1 VAVAPII
8 IGIDPGLSGGIA
20 VLNGYHGPVSVE
32 PIRTQKSKS
41 GRLEYNIHG
50 IVSGLRPGSEE
61 IRRRVRAF
69 VEKVGP
75 MPPMIARAGGR
86 MAVAGGG
93 LANYQRGRA
102 SMLFEAL
109 LAALGIEYHLVGPK
123 QWQDE
128 MLPLRGG
135 DTGERSIIAARKL
148 FPDVSLFATARSRKA
163 SDGLADALLL
173 AEFGR
178 RRLANAETAPGLF
191 KNYSEVAR

>member
-1 VAVAPII
+1 MTEPLII

-75 MPPMIARAGGR
+75 MPPMIAR
-86 MAVAGGG
+86 GGG
-93 LANYQRGRA
+93 GFAGNGGIANYQRGRA

-128 MLPLRGG
+128 MLPLTGG
-135 DTGERSIIAARKL
+135 DTKARSIIRAREL
-148 FPDVSLFATARSRKA
+148 FPDVSLFASARSRKA

-173 AEFGR
+173 AEHGR
-178 RRLANAETAPGLF
+178 RKLSKEGR
-191 KNYSEVAR
+191 